1 MEGKMTIQIHEPGK
15 IEEVNEREKRD
26 KKKRSRKAIREK
38 YTRDDRAFGVWEAI
52 YKKGSMPETEHSVQY
67 YTPK

>member
-1 MEGKMTIQIHEPGK
+1 MITIYEPGK
-15 IEEVNEREKRD
+15 AEEVNKRAKRD

-38 YTRDDRAFGVWEAI
+38 YTRDDRTYGVWEAV
-52 YKKGSMPETEHSVQY
+52 YKKGSMPETEHSLQY

>member
-1 MEGKMTIQIHEPGK
+1 MIKIHEPGK
-15 IEEVNEREKRD
+15 AEEMNKRAQRD

-38 YTRDDRAFGVWEAI
+38 YTRDDRTYGVWEAV
-52 YKKGSMPETEHSVQY
+52 YKKGSVPETEHSLQY